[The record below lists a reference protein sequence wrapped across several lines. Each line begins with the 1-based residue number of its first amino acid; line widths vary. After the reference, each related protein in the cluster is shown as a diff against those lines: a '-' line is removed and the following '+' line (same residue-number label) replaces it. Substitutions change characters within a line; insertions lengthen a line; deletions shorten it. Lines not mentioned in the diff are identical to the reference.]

1 MQKEICA
8 DLHDRK
14 HRRLRRLAHNS
25 PVSLCFCPLQFC
37 FVFIALVLPV
47 AFRLCPVIANG
58 IRQNAVVLETLGG
71 EHGQLL
77 QQFVRV
83 ALNARP
89 LHHGVVGLCLL
100 DHFLI
105 GAVHRFPIGRAACRL
120 RAFKLGRVVL
130 HVSLAAF
137 PQGCHRHFV
146 HPVDPAGQPVRQLVH
161 ALFRQCFLLAN
172 AGKLAVLAAALAPVQ
187 QHVSVFFD
195 LRFQRCPRLGR
206 KVLHKGYHCRH
217 GVAAQYGRCCGQACR
232 LRNGNARVQR
242 QHCACIVPAQV
253 SQYFVKG
260 AGPLALGGL
269 QVGQQIIDVAHRI
282 LAPLF
287 LDDAVLQV
295 CKPFPRLHAAVQDLL
310 HVPDGRGQARI
321 RRRVPQAALHHICA
335 FFQQNGLSALHAV
348 LQETASLNG
357 RVQIQAVDLGRQHRF
372 IHRNGV
378 VVFHGCPLVA
388 HQLQA
393 RLVDELRGV
402 VVEELLHVRAP
413 CPVIVSHGRFH
424 RLQDAIR
431 CRGPVRIRQHSQ
443 MYGLPLLVSLLN
455 VTLVVQL
462 CIRNHK
468 SAVHQVVQA
477 VGVVQVHVQT
487 AQLCMGQFGF
497 LSLHIG
503 QAHVHKVCARACK
516 VLHFLHMF
524 FSGHVGKQLF
534 AFHGDLRLPVLAV
547 VQHLG
552 HLFHLAVLRIAA
564 QHTEHPLRAQHIQ
577 LIFCQQIVHAV
588 QLSAGVV
595 ALAGIHLAGCAFC
608 DCAHFFSLCK
618 THRLVCI
625 ADHMQRRAGNSLQHP
640 HLIHR
645 HGQIGA
651 VLRLLDAFAQP
662 FLQCPCFL
670 AVR

>member
-1 MQKEICA
+1 MQKKICT

-14 HRRLRRLAHNS
+14 YCCLYRLAHNG
-25 PVSLCFCPLQFC
+25 PVPLLCCPLQFC
-37 FVFIALVLPV
+37 FVLIALVLPV
-47 AFRLCPVIANG
+47 ALRLCFVISYG
-58 IRQNAVVLETLGG
+58 ICQNAVVLETLGG
-71 EHGQLL
+71 KHGQLL

-100 DHFLI
+100 DHLLI
-105 GAVHRFPIGRAACRL
+105 GAVHRFPVGRAACHL

-137 PQGCHRHFV
+137 PQCRHRHFV

-161 ALFRQCFLLAN
+161 TLFGKGLPFSN

-187 QHVSVFFD
+187 QHVSVLFD

-206 KVLHKGYHCRH
+206 KILHKRHYCRH
-217 GVAAQYGRCCGQACR
+217 GVAAQHCRGRGQACR

-242 QHCACIVPAQV
+242 QHRTCIVSAQV

-260 AGPLALGGL
+260 AGPLALGSL
-269 QVGQQIIDVAHRI
+269 QVGQQVIDVAHRI

-295 CKPFPRLHAAVQDLL
+295 FKAFPRLHAAVQDLL
-310 HVPDGRGQARI
+310 HVPDRCRKPRI
-321 RRRVPQAALHHICA
+321 RCRIPQAALHYVRA
-335 FFQQNGLSALHAV
+335 FFQQNGLSTLHAV

-357 RVQIQAVDLGRQHRF
+357 GIQIQAVDLGRQHRF

-393 RLVDELRGV
+393 RLVDELCGV

-413 CPVIVSHGRFH
+413 CPVIVGHGRFH
-424 RLQDAIR
+424 RLQDAVR

-443 MYGLPLLVSLLN
+443 MYGLSLLVSLFD
-455 VTLVVQL
+455 VALVVQL
-462 CIRNHK
+462 CIRDHK

-487 AQLCMGQFGF
+487 AQLRMGQFGF

-503 QAHVHKVCARACK
+503 QAHVHKVRTRACK
-516 VLHFLHMF
+516 VLHFLHVF
-524 FSGHVGKQLF
+524 FSGHVG
-534 AFHGDLRLPVLAV
+534 
-547 VQHLG
+547 
-552 HLFHLAVLRIAA
+552 
-564 QHTEHPLRAQHIQ
+564 E
-577 LIFCQQIVHAV
+577 
-588 QLSAGVV
+588 
-595 ALAGIHLAGCAFC
+595 
-608 DCAHFFSLCK
+608 
-618 THRLVCI
+618 
-625 ADHMQRRAGNSLQHP
+625 
-640 HLIHR
+640 
-645 HGQIGA
+645 
-651 VLRLLDAFAQP
+651 
-662 FLQCPCFL
+662 
-670 AVR
+670 